1 MKFLDM
7 FIIVIIIAVGM
18 FGFIFMS
25 GNSTAPSNVTDTFG
39 KTSASPAINTSYGLV
54 ENVAATETQGSSAG
68 IIIVASCAVLLLVFA
83 AVVMMRGQYSR
94 NKYRT

>member
-18 FGFIFMS
+18 FGLIYMS
-25 GNSTAPSNVTDTFG
+25 GNSVAPSKVTDTFG
-39 KTSASPAINTSYGLV
+39 NTSANAAVNNSYGLV
-54 ENVAATETQGSSAG
+54 QNVTAIETQGSSAG

-83 AVVMMRGQYSR
+83 AVVMMRGQYGK

>member
-25 GNSTAPSNVTDTFG
+25 ANSTAPSKVTDTFG
-39 KTSASPAINTSYGLV
+39 NTSAN
-54 ENVAATETQGSSAG
+54 AATT
-68 IIIVASCAVLLLVFA
+68 IIPAEEPCVSMADTFCA
-83 AVVMMRGQYSR
+83 
-94 NKYRT
+94 NP

>member
-25 GNSTAPSNVTDTFG
+25 VNSTAPSTVTDTFG
-39 KTSASPAINTSYGLV
+39 KTSANAAVNNSYGLAQ
-54 ENVAATETQGSSAG
+54 NITATEAQGSSAG
-68 IIIVASCAVLLLVFA
+68 LIIIAACAVLLLIFA
-83 AVVMMRGQYSR
+83 MVVLMRGQYSK